1 MKERIMED
9 LKTAMKEQNK
19 EKLAVIRM
27 VKGAITL
34 EEINKKEELNDLEVI
49 DIIQKQIKTRNES
62 IENFKKGN
70 RDDLV
75 IQTEKEIEILN
86 EYLPEPLTQEEVL
99 KIINEIMNEVKPT
112 SMRDM
117 GTIIS
122 KAKEKLMGRA
132 DIGEISKIIKEKL
145 SNL

>member
-1 MKERIMED
+1 MKERILED
-9 LKTAMKEQNK
+9 LKSAMKSQDK

-34 EEINKKEELNDLEVI
+34 EEINKKKDLSDAEVI

-70 RDDLV
+70 REDLV
-75 IQTEKEIEILN
+75 KQTEKEIEILN
-86 EYLPEPLTQEEVL
+86 EYLPESLSDDEIIEIID
-99 KIINEIMNEVKPT
+99 KIFDEVKPT

-117 GTIIS
+117 GAIVART
-122 KAKEKLMGRA
+122 KEEIMGRA
-132 DIGEISKIIKEKL
+132 DMGMVSKIIKEKL
-145 SNL
+145 S

>member
-1 MKERIMED
+1 MKQRILDD
-9 LKTAMKEQNK
+9 LKTAMKNQDK

-34 EEINKKEELNDLEVI
+34 EEINKKHDLSDSEVI

-70 RDDLV
+70 REDLV
-75 IQTEKEIEILN
+75 NQTEKEIEILN
-86 EYLPEPLTQEEVL
+86 EYLPEPLSDEEII
-99 KIINEIMNEVKPT
+99 KIIDKIFEEVKPT

-117 GTIIS
+117 GTIVN
-122 KAKEKLMGRA
+122 KAKEEIMGRA
-132 DIGEISKIIKEKL
+132 DMGMVSKIIKEKL
-145 SNL
+145 S